1 MINKHQILEEVRV
14 WFNERYARS
23 TRDIDTF
30 YVGQHIVGA
39 ITESEIG
46 IVEWEKNADKL
57 VRSLGADEYV
67 VRAPL
72 TKSIL
77 NCYYRYYLLRSA
89 IENHRVT
96 CTGVAPFSDSHQ
108 ACLRD

>member
-1 MINKHQILEEVRV
+1 MKNKHQILKEVRV

-39 ITESEIG
+39 ITESEM
-46 IVEWEKNADKL
+46 VEWEKNADKL

-77 NCYYRYYLLRSA
+77 NCYYLLRSA

-108 ACLRD
+108 ACLRG